1 MLPGDSIAP
10 MESPNFRMIRLARE
24 MRGLSQTRLA
34 AIAKVPQ
41 ANLSRIE
48 ANLRAATDEEITR
61 LAAAVELPAGFFFEP
76 DAPAAAP
83 MFRKRAIR
91 SKSVNDMIQAR
102 LNTAVLV
109 ARRIIDAGVEIDA
122 PLAFPELDEVPVDN
136 PAQAASMLRRAW
148 GMPAGRVDNM
158 TALIEAAGGIVLRVD
173 FGTDAASA
181 ALLAPL
187 GDARLWFV
195 VNTQEAAGDRVRLTL
210 AHELGHAVMHRWIP
224 ARDEKREE
232 DHAFTFATA
241 LTLPPDEFD
250 RSIPGDLTLSRARD
264 LKRAYWM
271 SIQAIVLTAHA
282 RGLIT
287 KARYQSLYRQISAR
301 GWRHDEPESIPIEE
315 PTIWPSV
322 LDMHRTHHRYSDD
335 DLAAISR
342 VTPETLAELFPE
354 SFARRLRVLPGGGAG
369 GASPRLTIRPPSITS
384 SA

>member
-1 MLPGDSIAP
+1 MP
-10 MESPNFRMIRLARE
+10 SPNFRMVRLARE
-24 MRGLSQTRLA
+24 MRRLSQTRLA
-34 AIAKVPQ
+34 ALAKVPQ

-61 LAAAVELPAGFFFEP
+61 LAAALELPTEFFFEP

-83 MFRKRAIR
+83 MFRKRSIR
-91 SKSVNDMIQAR
+91 SKGVNDMIQAR
-102 LNTAVLV
+102 LNTAVLA

-122 PLAFPELDEVPVDN
+122 SLAFPELDEVPVDN
-136 PAQAASMLRRAW
+136 PAEAASMLRRAW
-148 GMPAGRVDNM
+148 RMPAGRVDDV

-187 GDARLWFV
+187 GEGRLWFL
-195 VNTQEAAGDRVRLTL
+195 VNTQETAGDRVRLTL

-224 ARDEKREE
+224 TRDEKREE

-250 RSIPGDLTLSRARD
+250 RRIPGDLTLSRARD

-287 KARYQSLYRQISAR
+287 KTRYQSLYHQVSAR
-301 GWRHDEPESIPIEE
+301 GWRYDEPETIPIEQ

-322 LDMHRTHHRYSDD
+322 LNVHSTHHRYSDD
-335 DLAAISR
+335 DLAAIAR
-342 VTPETLAELFPE
+342 ITPDTLADLFPE
-354 SFARRLRVLPGGGAG
+354 SFTRRLRVLPGGGDDG
-369 GASPRLTIRPPSITS
+369 GTTPRLTIRPPTMTN